1 MAFNSENSTRPA
13 SGTQRYEALVAA
25 GTIER
30 DAAQVDLALRLD
42 ALSAELGE
50 SRNGNSLLGLARLLG
65 LRNGNGASDPGKP
78 RGLYIW
84 GPVGR
89 GKTMLMDLFFD
100 SVDLLAKR
108 RAHFHVFMADVHER
122 IRGFREKIKTG
133 EIKDGDPIAPVAQS
147 IAREARLLCFDEF
160 AVTDIADAMILA
172 RLFTAL
178 FAEGVVLVATSNVE
192 PDRLYEGGLNRALFL
207 PFLQLLQERVEV
219 VRLEARTDFRLE
231 KLEGEHVW
239 YVPADAAAKA
249 ALDRIFGRL
258 VGGANP
264 QPATLEVKGH
274 TVKVPLQAQGV
285 ARFTFGELCV
295 EPLGA
300 SDYIALA
307 QRFHTLVIDGVPVMD
322 FDRRNHAKRFIALID
337 TLYERHVK
345 LIASAEAEPDA
356 LYIGTAGP
364 ESLEFKRVASRL
376 VEMRSRAYLALPQ
389 GRTDSSAS
397 GATTGLVET

>member
-1 MAFNSENSTRPA
+1 MALSEITAAPPSI
-13 SGTQRYEALVAA
+13 SQRYESLVEA

-30 DAAQVDLALRLD
+30 DAAQADVVIKLD
-42 ALSAELGE
+42 ALATDLGK
-50 SRNGNSLLGLARLLG
+50 RQNGNGLFGIARLLG
-65 LRNGNGASDPGKP
+65 FGSGNGASDAEKC

-89 GKTMLMDLFFD
+89 GKTMLMDLFFE
-100 SVDLLAKR
+100 SVELPEKR
-108 RAHFHVFMADVHER
+108 RAHFNVFMAEVHER
-122 IRGFREKIKTG
+122 IRSFREKIKAG
-133 EIKDGDPIAPVAQS
+133 EIRDGDPIAPVAKA
-147 IAREARLLCFDEF
+147 IAGEARLLCFDEF
-160 AVTDIADAMILA
+160 AVTDIADAMILS

-178 FAEGVVLVATSNVE
+178 FAEGVVLVATSNVA

-207 PFLQLLQERVEV
+207 PFLELLQEKVGV

-231 KLEGEHVW
+231 KLEGERVW
-239 YVPADAAAKA
+239 YVPADAQARA
-249 ALDRIFGRL
+249 ALDRVFARL
-258 VGGANP
+258 AGGAKP
-264 QPATLEVKGH
+264 LPATLEVKGH
-274 TVKVPLQAQGV
+274 AVKVPRQAQGV
-285 ARFTFGELCV
+285 ARFTFAELCV

-307 QRFHTLVIDGVPVMD
+307 QRFHSFIIDALPVMD

-356 LYIGTAGP
+356 LYLATTGP
-364 ESLEFKRVASRL
+364 ESLEFQRTASRL
-376 VEMRSRAYLALPQ
+376 IEMRSQAYLALPQ
-389 GRTDSSAS
+389 GRADSSAS